1 MKTTSGSRK
10 RRRKGVPFAFGGMLI
25 GAGLAFWLVRRH
37 KKLMPWTVLD
47 RDSNE
52 HSIYKV
58 TGDFTGD
65 WPAAALDMRPAAPK
79 TAPVAAPLGS
89 EVPDD
94 SRADWGDVPTLMAD
108 VPAAVVGAG
117 PSDDDPAMAATTDGA
132 PVTDDTAVAEAPGR
146 KRRGNLEEIE
156 GIGPHYAEL
165 LKGAGLVTVDE
176 LLQAGADPKGRE
188 GLAQATGI
196 NKKLILRWVNQADL
210 FRIKGVGEQYA
221 DLLEAAGVDTVPEL
235 AQRRAD
241 NLTKKMVEVNEAKQL
256 VRRTPTEAQVA
267 AWIDEAKALPRMV
280 TY

>member
-1 MKTTSGSRK
+1 METTGSSGK
-10 RRRKGVPFAFGGMLI
+10 RRRKRVPFALGGMFV

-37 KKLMPWTVLD
+37 RNLMPWTVLE
-47 RDSNE
+47 RDSND

-65 WPAAALDMRPAAPK
+65 WPASAVDMRAPRKVTAGLSPDPGQPA
-79 TAPVAAPLGS
+79 VS
-89 EVPDD
+89 DD
-94 SRADWGDVPTLMAD
+94 SRADWGDVPALGLVGEIPAMPVVPVVAAD
-108 VPAAVVGAG
+108 EDATQTDA
-117 PSDDDPAMAATTDGA
+117 DDD
-132 PVTDDTAVAEAPGR
+132 VEAIAR
-146 KRRGNLEEIE
+146 KRRGNLEEVE
-156 GIGPHYAEL
+156 GIGPHYAVL
-165 LKGAGLVTVDE
+165 LNGSGLYTSAD

-188 GLAQATGI
+188 GLAEATGI
-196 NKKLILRWVNQADL
+196 DKKLLLRWVNQADL

-241 NLTKKMVEVNEAKQL
+241 NLTKKMLEINERRQL

-267 AWIDEAKALPRMV
+267 AWIESAKGLPRMV